1 MRHLVLAAF
10 AASLLACAGS
20 GEEPAPVVDGFHQ
33 AKDVSS
39 SDHSIYRS
47 YPEAAPVPLDGA
59 APPPPPPAD
68 SGPPPNNCTAQ
79 ESYFNG
85 HCYLLTGVKWI
96 DYATATQLCAMNNA
110 QVASIQS
117 AAENKFVFGLLHF
130 ANQAVWIGLKRQGQ
144 NFAWVDGSA
153 VGYLNWAP
161 GEPNNENGTENCS
174 VMWGP
179 ALKTAAWHGKW
190 NDVPCGDPGR
200 DTVVCKRKD

>member
-1 MRHLVLAAF
+1 MRYLVLAAL
-10 AASLLACAGS
+10 AASVSACADDPEGPS
-20 GEEPAPVVDGFHQ
+20 APLVDGFHQ
-33 AKDVSS
+33 AKDGSPL
-39 SDHSIYRS
+39 DHTIYRS
-47 YPEAAPVPLDGA
+47 YPEAGPVLPDSSPSPLD
-59 APPPPPPAD
+59 
-68 SGPPPNNCTAQ
+68 SGPPNNCTAQ
-79 ESYFNG
+79 ETYFNG

-96 DYATATQLCAMNNA
+96 DYATATQLCAMNNG

-161 GEPNNENGTENCS
+161 GEPNNEDGTENCS

-179 ALKTAAWHGKW
+179 ALKNAAWHGLW